1 MSEDLQ
7 ALLDDSEETQLLEF
21 IDEYNKSE
29 DIKKVSMVSTN
40 MRSKIQSIRLFCA
53 KKLTDLGN
61 LLGIP
66 RIEDEIIPF
75 ITDLILNY
83 EDDGEVLSE
92 FSNQLLNLLII
103 LKKKNIFSFIGIRSL
118 EILAGNDDEIVR
130 QTSIKNI
137 LKLIE
142 LLDEDYIS
150 SEIFPLMKRLIDNDL
165 KTKMSCCYLFPAV
178 YSKLK
183 DPSVKKEL
191 LQVYYDISQEDP
203 PSVRRAA
210 ADNIKFFCN
219 VNDPEVISLLIK
231 LYNKFI
237 VDKVDIVKIHTIEST
252 KSLLEKISP
261 DMKEPVTSDPKKE
274 NEATTEEDKTKDP
287 KEQSTREKLV
297 FSFTTSMC
305 KEKAWRVKYAA
316 AECISQICEIFTQQ
330 FFETNFVPLLLIFL
344 KDKEAEVKCAVL
356 TFFDK
361 YFEYLSLDKFK
372 EQFLKI
378 FVTLSTDTNLHVRSV
393 FACTILKCI
402 PFFKKDE
409 QLMNN
414 DIMPMLTKLLKDE
427 IVEVQ
432 YAAIENL
439 DKIILLS
446 NDDVDIVNKYI
457 LPIIQEGM
465 ANKKWRFRYLV
476 AENLAKVVGKL
487 PKDKLMDTFFP
498 IITQLFNDH
507 ASEIRK
513 EAWKIVEEIEKNV
526 YKSFIYEKIWDIQK
540 EKMSSKNYI
549 LRIASMKSIDYLK
562 QYYPK
567 NDLKDIIIPF
577 IVENAKKEKVPN
589 VKFSACEVLASLVNY
604 LGREAKVKKM
614 AEDYI
619 SSLTNDKDEDVAF
632 FSKKAIQ
639 DLKN

>member
-21 IDEYNKSE
+21 VDEYNKSD

-61 LLGIP
+61 LLGIS

-103 LKKKNIFSFIGIRSL
+103 LKKNKIFSFIGIRSL
-118 EILAGNDDEIVR
+118 EILAGNDDESVR

-142 LLDEDYIS
+142 LLDEDLIS

-183 DPSVKKEL
+183 DANVKKEL

-210 ADNIKFFCN
+210 ADNIKYFCK
-219 VNDPEVISLLIK
+219 VDEPEVINLLIK

-252 KSLLEKISP
+252 KSLIEKIKP
-261 DMKEPVTSDPKKE
+261 GEIKEDSFPKMDST
-274 NEATTEEDKTKDP
+274 NPAPTETQIKNP
-287 KEQSTREKLV
+287 REKLI
-297 FSFTTSMC
+297 FSFTTSMS

-316 AECISQICEIFTQQ
+316 AECIAQICDDFPNT
-330 FFETNFVPLLLIFL
+330 FFEINFVPLLLIFL

-356 TFFDK
+356 NFFDK
-361 YFEYLSLDKFK
+361 YFEYLSLEKFK
-372 EQFLKI
+372 EQFLSI
-378 FVTLSTDTNLHVRSV
+378 FTTLSTDTNLHVRSV

-409 QLMNN
+409 QLMTNN
-414 DIMPMLTKLLKDE
+414 IMPMLTKLLKDE

-446 NDDVDIVNKYI
+446 NNDIDITDKYI
-457 LPIIQEGM
+457 IPIIQEGM
-465 ANKKWRFRYLV
+465 VNKKWRFRYLV
-476 AENLAKVVGKL
+476 AENLAKVVGTL
-487 PKDKLMDTFFP
+487 SKDKIMNSFFP
-498 IITQLFNDH
+498 IIKQLFSDH

-513 EAWKIVEEIEKNV
+513 EAWKIIEEIEKKV
-526 YKSFIYEKIWDIQK
+526 YKNFIYENIWEIQK

-562 QYYPK
+562 EYYQK
-567 NDLKDIIIPF
+567 NVLKDVIIPF
-577 IVENAKKEKVPN
+577 LIESAKKEKVPN
-589 VKFSACEVLASLVNY
+589 VKFSTCEVLASLVNY
-604 LGREAKVKKM
+604 LGKDIKVKKI

-619 SSLTNDKDEDVAF
+619 SSLTEDKDEDVAF

>member
-21 IDEYNKSE
+21 VDEYNKSD

-61 LLGIP
+61 LLGIS

-103 LKKKNIFSFIGIRSL
+103 LKKNKIFSFIGIRSL
-118 EILAGNDDEIVR
+118 EILAGNDDESVR

-142 LLDEDYIS
+142 LLDEDLIS

-183 DPSVKKEL
+183 DANVKKEL

-210 ADNIKFFCN
+210 ADNIKYFCK
-219 VNDPEVISLLIK
+219 VDEPEVINLLIK

-252 KSLLEKISP
+252 KSLIEKIKP
-261 DMKEPVTSDPKKE
+261 GEIKEDSFPKMDST
-274 NEATTEEDKTKDP
+274 NPAPTETQIKNP
-287 KEQSTREKLV
+287 REKLI
-297 FSFTTSMC
+297 FSFTTSMS

-316 AECISQICEIFTQQ
+316 AECIAQICDDFPNT
-330 FFETNFVPLLLIFL
+330 FFEINFVPLLLIFL

-356 TFFDK
+356 NFFDK
-361 YFEYLSLDKFK
+361 YFEYLSLEKFK
-372 EQFLKI
+372 EQFLSI
-378 FVTLSTDTNLHVRSV
+378 FTTLSTDTNLHVRSV

-409 QLMNN
+409 QLMTNN
-414 DIMPMLTKLLKDE
+414 IMPMLTKLLKDE

-446 NDDVDIVNKYI
+446 NNDIDITDKYI
-457 LPIIQEGM
+457 IPIIQEGM
-465 ANKKWRFRYLV
+465 VNKKWRFRYLV
-476 AENLAKVVGKL
+476 AENLAKVVGTL
-487 PKDKLMDTFFP
+487 SKDKIMNSFFP
-498 IITQLFNDH
+498 IIKQLFSDH

-513 EAWKIVEEIEKNV
+513 EAWKIIEEIEKKV
-526 YKSFIYEKIWDIQK
+526 YKNFIYENIWEIQK

-562 QYYPK
+562 EYYQK
-567 NDLKDIIIPF
+567 NVLKDVIIPF
-577 IVENAKKEKVPN
+577 LIESAKKEKVPN
-589 VKFSACEVLASLVNY
+589 VKFSTCEVLASLVNY
-604 LGREAKVKKM
+604 LGKDIKVKKI

-619 SSLTNDKDEDVAF
+619 SSLTEDKDEDVVF
-632 FSKKAIQ
+632 FSQKAIQ

>member
-53 KKLTDLGN
+53 KKLTDLGK

-66 RIEDEIIPF
+66 RIDDEIIPF

-103 LKKKNIFSFIGIRSL
+103 LKENNKFSFIGIRSL

-261 DMKEPVTSDPKKE
+261 DMEEPVTFEPKKE
-274 NEATTEEDKTKDP
+274 NETTTEEDKTKEP
-287 KEQSTREKLV
+287 KEQNAREKLV

-305 KEKAWRVKYAA
+305 KEKGWRVKYAA

-378 FVTLSTDTNLHVRSV
+378 FTTLASDTNLHVRSV
-393 FACTILKCI
+393 FACTILKCL

-409 QLMNN
+409 QLMSN
-414 DIMPMLTKLLKDE
+414 DIMPLLTKLLKDE

-439 DKIILLS
+439 DKIILLP
-446 NDDVDIVNKYI
+446 NDDVDIINKYI
-457 LPIIQEGM
+457 IPIIQEGM
-465 ANKKWRFRYLV
+465 TNKKWRFRYLV
-476 AENLAKVVGKL
+476 AENLSKVVGKL
-487 PKDKLMDTFFP
+487 PKDKLMNTFFP
-498 IITQLFNDH
+498 IITQLFSDH
-507 ASEIRK
+507 AAEIRK
-513 EAWKIVEEIEKNV
+513 EAWKIIEEIEKNV
-526 YKSFIYEKIWDIQK
+526 YKNFIYEKIWDIQK

-549 LRIASMKSIDYLK
+549 LRIASMKSVDYLK
-562 QYYPK
+562 QYYQK

-577 IVENAKKEKVPN
+577 IVESVKKDKVPN
-589 VKFSACEVLASLVNY
+589 VKFSACEVLASLVKH
-604 LGREAKVKKM
+604 LGKEATVKKM
-614 AEDYI
+614 AEDFI
-619 SSLTNDKDEDVAF
+619 SSLTNDIDEDVVF

>member
-7 ALLDDSEETQLLEF
+7 ALMDDSEETQLIEF
-21 IDEYNKSE
+21 IEEYNKSE
-29 DIKKVSMVSTN
+29 DIKKVSMVTTN
-40 MRSKIQSIRLFCA
+40 MRSKVQSIRLFCA
-53 KKLTDLGN
+53 KKLSDLGN
-61 LLGIP
+61 LLGVS

-92 FSNQLLNLLII
+92 FSNQLLNLLIT
-103 LKKKNIFSFIGIRSL
+103 LKKNNIFSFIGIRSL
-118 EILAGNDDEIVR
+118 EILAGNDDESVR
-130 QTSIKNI
+130 QTSIKNL
-137 LKLIE
+137 LKLIDIISEE
-142 LLDEDYIS
+142 LIQ

-178 YSKLK
+178 YKRLK
-183 DPSVKKEL
+183 DKGVKKEL

-210 ADNIKFFCN
+210 ADNIKNFCR

-252 KSLLEKISP
+252 KSLLEKLTPDNFPPQISEEQ
-261 DMKEPVTSDPKKE
+261 KEEENPKDE
-274 NEATTEEDKTKDP
+274 
-287 KEQSTREKLV
+287 REKLV
-297 FSFTTSMC
+297 FSFTTSMS
-305 KEKAWRVKYAA
+305 KEKAWRVKYSA
-316 AECISQICEIFTQQ
+316 AECISQICSEFDSK
-330 FFETNFVPLLLIFL
+330 FFEINFVPLLLIFL
-344 KDKEAEVKCAVL
+344 KDKEAEVKCGVL
-356 TFFDK
+356 NFFDK
-361 YFEYLSLDKFK
+361 YFNYLTLDKFK
-372 EQFLKI
+372 EQFLPI
-378 FVTLSTDTNLHVRSV
+378 FKTLSSDTNLHVRSV
-393 FACTILKCI
+393 FSCTLLKCI

-409 QLMNN
+409 QLMTN

-432 YAAIENL
+432 YAAIEHL

-446 NDDVDIVNKYI
+446 NDDNDITIKYI
-457 LPIIQEGM
+457 LPIIKEGM
-465 ANKKWRFRYLV
+465 TNKKWRFRYLV
-476 AENLAKVVGKL
+476 AENLTKVVGLLNKE
-487 PKDKLMDTFFP
+487 KLMNEFFG

-507 ASEIRK
+507 AADIRK
-513 EAWKIVEEIEKNV
+513 ETWKICEEIENKV
-526 YKSFIYEKIWDIQK
+526 YPGFIYEKIWEIQK
-540 EKMSSKNYI
+540 EKLGSKNYI

-562 QYYPK
+562 KYYKK
-567 NDLKDIIIPF
+567 NELIDEIIPQ
-577 IVENAKKEKVPN
+577 ILEMAKKDKIPN

-604 LGREAKVKKM
+604 LGKEPKIKKLV
-614 AEDYI
+614 EDYI
-619 SSLTNDKDEDVAF
+619 SSLKNDKDEDVVF

>member
-7 ALLDDSEETQLLEF
+7 ALMDDSEETQLIEF

-29 DIKKVSMVSTN
+29 DIKKVSMVTTN
-40 MRSKIQSIRLFCA
+40 MRSKVQSIRLFCA
-53 KKLTDLGN
+53 KKLSDLGN
-61 LLGIP
+61 LLGVS

-92 FSNQLLNLLII
+92 FSNQLLNLLIT
-103 LKKKNIFSFIGIRSL
+103 LKKNNIFSFIGIRSL
-118 EILAGNDDEIVR
+118 EILAGNDDESVR
-130 QTSIKNI
+130 QTSIKNL
-137 LKLIE
+137 LKLIDIISEE
-142 LLDEDYIS
+142 LIQ

-178 YSKLK
+178 YKRLK
-183 DPSVKKEL
+183 DKGVKKEL

-210 ADNIKFFCN
+210 ADNIKNFCT

-252 KSLLEKISP
+252 KSLLEKLTPDNFPPQISEEQ
-261 DMKEPVTSDPKKE
+261 KEEENPKDE
-274 NEATTEEDKTKDP
+274 
-287 KEQSTREKLV
+287 REKLV
-297 FSFTTSMC
+297 FSFTTSMS
-305 KEKAWRVKYAA
+305 KEKAWRVKYSA
-316 AECISQICEIFTQQ
+316 AECISQICSEFDSK
-330 FFETNFVPLLLIFL
+330 FFEINFVPLLLIFL
-344 KDKEAEVKCAVL
+344 KDKEAEVKCGVL
-356 TFFDK
+356 NFFDK
-361 YFEYLSLDKFK
+361 YFNYLTLDKFK
-372 EQFLKI
+372 EQFLPI
-378 FVTLSTDTNLHVRSV
+378 FKTLSSDTNLHVRSV
-393 FACTILKCI
+393 FSCTLLKCI

-409 QLMNN
+409 QLMTN

-432 YAAIENL
+432 YAAIEHL

-446 NDDVDIVNKYI
+446 NDDNDITIKYI
-457 LPIIQEGM
+457 LPIIKEGM
-465 ANKKWRFRYLV
+465 TNKKWRFRYLV
-476 AENLAKVVGKL
+476 AENLTKVVGLLNKE
-487 PKDKLMDTFFP
+487 KLMNEFFG

-507 ASEIRK
+507 AADIRK
-513 EAWKIVEEIEKNV
+513 ETWKICEEIENKV
-526 YKSFIYEKIWDIQK
+526 YPGFIYEKIWEIQK
-540 EKMSSKNYI
+540 EKLGSKNYI
-549 LRIASMKSIDYLK
+549 LRIASMKSIEYLK
-562 QYYPK
+562 KYYKK
-567 NDLKDIIIPF
+567 NELIDEIIPQ
-577 IVENAKKEKVPN
+577 ILEMAKKDKIPN

-604 LGREAKVKKM
+604 LGKEPKIKKLV
-614 AEDYI
+614 EDYI
-619 SSLTNDKDEDVAF
+619 SSLKNDKDEDVVF

>member
-21 IDEYNKSE
+21 VDEYNKSD

-61 LLGIP
+61 LLGIS

-92 FSNQLLNLLII
+92 FSNQLLNLLVI
-103 LKKKNIFSFIGIRSL
+103 LKKNKIFSFIGIRSL
-118 EILAGNDDEIVR
+118 EILAGNDDESVR

-142 LLDEDYIS
+142 LLEEDLIS

-183 DPSVKKEL
+183 DASVKKEL

-210 ADNIKFFCN
+210 ADNIKFFCK
-219 VNDPEVISLLIK
+219 VEDPEVINLLIK
-231 LYNKFI
+231 IYNKFI

-252 KSLLEKISP
+252 KSLIEKIKPEDIKEDAFPKINDSISP
-261 DMKEPVTSDPKKE
+261 APTDVQKK
-274 NEATTEEDKTKDP
+274 NP
-287 KEQSTREKLV
+287 KEKLI
-297 FSFTTSMC
+297 FSFTTSMS

-316 AECISQICEIFTQQ
+316 AECIAQICEDFPNT
-330 FFETNFVPLLLIFL
+330 FFEINFVPLLLIFL

-356 TFFDK
+356 NYFDK
-361 YFEYLSLDKFK
+361 YFEYLSLEKFK
-372 EQFLKI
+372 EQFLSI
-378 FVTLSTDTNLHVRSV
+378 FTTLSTDTNLHVRSV

-409 QLMNN
+409 QLMTNN
-414 DIMPMLTKLLKDE
+414 IMPMLTKLLKDE

-446 NDDVDIVNKYI
+446 NNDIDITNKYI
-457 LPIIQEGM
+457 IPIIQEGM
-465 ANKKWRFRYLV
+465 TNKKWRFRYLV
-476 AENLAKVVGKL
+476 AENLAKVVGSL
-487 PKDKLMDTFFP
+487 TKDKIMSSFFP
-498 IITQLFNDH
+498 IIKQLFSDH

-513 EAWKIVEEIEKNV
+513 ETWKIIEEIEKKV
-526 YKSFIYEKIWDIQK
+526 YKNFIYENVWDIQK

-562 QYYPK
+562 QYYQ
-567 NDLKDIIIPF
+567 NNTLKDEIIPF
-577 IVENAKKEKVPN
+577 LIETAKKEKVPN
-589 VKFSACEVLASLVNY
+589 VKFSACEVLASLVNF
-604 LGREAKVKKM
+604 LGKDKLVKKL

-619 SSLTNDKDEDVAF
+619 SSLTEDKDEDVAF

-639 DLKN
+639 DIKN

>member
-7 ALLDDSEETQLLEF
+7 ALMDDSEETQLIEF

-29 DIKKVSMVSTN
+29 DIKKVSMVTTN
-40 MRSKIQSIRLFCA
+40 MRSKVQSIRLFCA
-53 KKLTDLGN
+53 KKLSDLGN
-61 LLGIP
+61 LLGVS

-92 FSNQLLNLLII
+92 FSNQLLNLLIT
-103 LKKKNIFSFIGIRSL
+103 LKKNNIFSFIGIRSL
-118 EILAGNDDEIVR
+118 EILAGNDDESVR
-130 QTSIKNI
+130 QTSIKNL
-137 LKLIE
+137 LKLIDIISEE
-142 LLDEDYIS
+142 LIQ

-178 YSKLK
+178 YKRLK
-183 DPSVKKEL
+183 DKGVKKEL

-210 ADNIKFFCN
+210 ADNIKNFCT

-252 KSLLEKISP
+252 KSLLEKLTPDNFPPQISEEQ
-261 DMKEPVTSDPKKE
+261 KEEENPKDE
-274 NEATTEEDKTKDP
+274 
-287 KEQSTREKLV
+287 REKLV
-297 FSFTTSMC
+297 FSFTTSMS
-305 KEKAWRVKYAA
+305 KEKAWRVKYSA
-316 AECISQICEIFTQQ
+316 AECISQICSEFDSK
-330 FFETNFVPLLLIFL
+330 FFEINFVPLLLIFL
-344 KDKEAEVKCAVL
+344 KDKEAEVKCGVL
-356 TFFDK
+356 NFFDK
-361 YFEYLSLDKFK
+361 YFNYLTLDKFK
-372 EQFLKI
+372 EQFLPI
-378 FVTLSTDTNLHVRSV
+378 FKALSSDTNLHVRSV
-393 FACTILKCI
+393 FSCTLLKCI

-409 QLMNN
+409 QLMTN

-432 YAAIENL
+432 YAAIEHL

-446 NDDVDIVNKYI
+446 NDDNDITIKYI
-457 LPIIQEGM
+457 LPIIKEGM
-465 ANKKWRFRYLV
+465 TNKKWRL
-476 AENLAKVVGKL
+476 AENLTKVVGLLNKE
-487 PKDKLMDTFFP
+487 KLMNEFFG

-507 ASEIRK
+507 AADIRK
-513 EAWKIVEEIEKNV
+513 ETWKICEEIENKV
-526 YKSFIYEKIWDIQK
+526 YPGFIYEKIWEIQK
-540 EKMSSKNYI
+540 EKLGSKNYI
-549 LRIASMKSIDYLK
+549 LRIASMKSIEYLK
-562 QYYPK
+562 KYYKK
-567 NDLKDIIIPF
+567 NELIDEIIPQ
-577 IVENAKKEKVPN
+577 ILEMAKKDKIPN

-604 LGREAKVKKM
+604 LGKEPKIKKLV
-614 AEDYI
+614 EDYI
-619 SSLTNDKDEDVAF
+619 SSLKNDKDEDVVF

>member
-21 IDEYNKSE
+21 VDEYNKSD

-61 LLGIP
+61 LLGIS

-103 LKKKNIFSFIGIRSL
+103 LKKNKIFSFIGIRSL
-118 EILAGNDDEIVR
+118 EILAGNDDESVR

-142 LLDEDYIS
+142 LLDEDLIS

-183 DPSVKKEL
+183 DANVKKEL

-210 ADNIKFFCN
+210 ADNIKYFCK
-219 VNDPEVISLLIK
+219 VDEPEVINLLIK

-252 KSLLEKISP
+252 KSLIEKIKP
-261 DMKEPVTSDPKKE
+261 GEIKEDSFPKMDST
-274 NEATTEEDKTKDP
+274 NPAPTETQIKNP
-287 KEQSTREKLV
+287 REKLI
-297 FSFTTSMC
+297 FSFTTSMS

-316 AECISQICEIFTQQ
+316 AECIAQICDDFPNT
-330 FFETNFVPLLLIFL
+330 FFEINFVPLLLIFL

-356 TFFDK
+356 NFFDK
-361 YFEYLSLDKFK
+361 YFEYLSLEKFK
-372 EQFLKI
+372 EQFLSI
-378 FVTLSTDTNLHVRSV
+378 FTTLSTDTNLHVRSV

-409 QLMNN
+409 QLMTNN
-414 DIMPMLTKLLKDE
+414 IMPMLTKLLKDE

-446 NDDVDIVNKYI
+446 NNDIDITDKYI
-457 LPIIQEGM
+457 IPIIQEGM
-465 ANKKWRFRYLV
+465 VNKKWRFRYLV
-476 AENLAKVVGKL
+476 AENLAKVVGTL
-487 PKDKLMDTFFP
+487 SKDKIMNSFFP
-498 IITQLFNDH
+498 IIKQLFSDH

-513 EAWKIVEEIEKNV
+513 EAWKIIEEIEKKV
-526 YKSFIYEKIWDIQK
+526 YKNFIYENIWEIQK

-562 QYYPK
+562 EFYQK
-567 NDLKDIIIPF
+567 NVLKDVIIPF
-577 IVENAKKEKVPN
+577 LIESAKKEKVPN
-589 VKFSACEVLASLVNY
+589 VKFSTCEVLASLVNY
-604 LGREAKVKKM
+604 LGKDIKVKKI

-619 SSLTNDKDEDVAF
+619 SSLTEDKDEDVAF

>member
-7 ALLDDSEETQLLEF
+7 ALLDDSEETQLIEF
-21 IDEYNKSE
+21 IDEYNKSD

-40 MRSKIQSIRLFCA
+40 MRSKTQSIRLFCA

-61 LLGIP
+61 LLGIS

-83 EDDGEVLSE
+83 EDDGEILSE

-103 LKKKNIFSFIGIRSL
+103 LKKNKIFSFIGIRSL
-118 EILAGNDDEIVR
+118 EILAGNDDETVR
-130 QTSIKNI
+130 QTSIKNL

-142 LLDEDYIS
+142 LLDEELIS

-183 DPSVKKEL
+183 DASVKKEL

-210 ADNIKFFCN
+210 ADNIKYFCK
-219 VNDPEVISLLIK
+219 VDDPDVINLLIK

-252 KSLLEKISP
+252 KSLIEKIKPENIKEIPPVEQKTDLSSP
-261 DMKEPVTSDPKKE
+261 VSV
-274 NEATTEEDKTKDP
+274 EESTKDP
-287 KEQSTREKLV
+287 KEKLV
-297 FSFTTSMC
+297 FSFTTSMS

-316 AECISQICEIFTQQ
+316 AECISQICVDFSNV

-344 KDKEAEVKCAVL
+344 KDKEAEVKCGVL
-356 TFFDK
+356 NFFDK
-361 YFEYLSLDKFK
+361 YFEYLSLEKFK
-372 EQFLKI
+372 EQFLPI
-378 FVTLSTDTNLHVRSV
+378 FTTLSTDTNLHVRSV

-402 PFFKKDE
+402 PFFRKDE
-409 QLMNN
+409 QLMTTN
-414 DIMPMLTKLLKDE
+414 IMPMLTKLLKDE

-446 NDDVDIVNKYI
+446 NNDVDIANKYLI
-457 LPIIQEGM
+457 PIIQEGM
-465 ANKKWRFRYLV
+465 ANKKWRFRFLV
-476 AENLAKVVGKL
+476 AENLAKVIGSLSKE
-487 PKDKLMDTFFP
+487 KIMTSFFP
-498 IITQLFNDH
+498 IIKQLFNDH
-507 ASEIRK
+507 ASDIRK
-513 EAWKIVEEIEKNV
+513 EAWKIIEEIEQKV
-526 YKSFIYEKIWDIQK
+526 YKNFIYENIWEIQK

-549 LRIASMKSIDYLK
+549 LRIASMKSIDYMK
-562 QYYPK
+562 KYYPK
-567 NDLKDIIIPF
+567 KELEDEIIPF
-577 IVENAKKEKVPN
+577 LVENCKKEKVPN
-589 VKFSACEVLASLVNY
+589 VKFSACEVFASLVNY
-604 LGREAKVKKM
+604 LGKNTKVKKM
-614 AEDYI
+614 IEDFI
-619 SSLTNDKDEDVAF
+619 SSLADDKDEDVAF
-632 FSKKAIQ
+632 FSKKAMK

>member
-21 IDEYNKSE
+21 VDEYNKSD

-61 LLGIP
+61 LLGIS

-103 LKKKNIFSFIGIRSL
+103 LKKNKIFSFIGIRSL
-118 EILAGNDDEIVR
+118 EILAGNDDESVR

-142 LLDEDYIS
+142 LLDEDLIS

-183 DPSVKKEL
+183 DANVKKEL

-210 ADNIKFFCN
+210 ADNIKYFCK
-219 VNDPEVISLLIK
+219 VDEPEVINLLIK

-252 KSLLEKISP
+252 KSLIEKIKP
-261 DMKEPVTSDPKKE
+261 GEIKEDSFPKMDST
-274 NEATTEEDKTKDP
+274 NPAPTETQIKNP
-287 KEQSTREKLV
+287 REKLI
-297 FSFTTSMC
+297 FSFTTSMS

-316 AECISQICEIFTQQ
+316 AECIAQICDDFPNT
-330 FFETNFVPLLLIFL
+330 FFEINFVPLLLIFL

-356 TFFDK
+356 NFFDK
-361 YFEYLSLDKFK
+361 YFEYLSLEKFK
-372 EQFLKI
+372 EQFLSI
-378 FVTLSTDTNLHVRSV
+378 FTTLSTDTNLHVRSV

-409 QLMNN
+409 QLMTNN
-414 DIMPMLTKLLKDE
+414 IMPMLTKLLKDE

-446 NDDVDIVNKYI
+446 NNDIDITDKYI
-457 LPIIQEGM
+457 IPIIQEGM
-465 ANKKWRFRYLV
+465 VNKKWRFRYLV
-476 AENLAKVVGKL
+476 AENLAKVVGTL
-487 PKDKLMDTFFP
+487 SKDKIMNSFFP
-498 IITQLFNDH
+498 IIKQLFSDH

-513 EAWKIVEEIEKNV
+513 EAWKIIEEIEKKV
-526 YKSFIYEKIWDIQK
+526 YKNFIYENIWEIQK

-562 QYYPK
+562 EFYQK
-567 NDLKDIIIPF
+567 NVLKDVIIPF
-577 IVENAKKEKVPN
+577 LIESAKKEKVPN
-589 VKFSACEVLASLVNY
+589 VKFSTCEVLASLVNY
-604 LGREAKVKKM
+604 LDKDIKVKKI

-619 SSLTNDKDEDVAF
+619 SSLTEDKDEDVAF

>member
-53 KKLTDLGN
+53 KKLTNLGN
-61 LLGIP
+61 LLGIS

-103 LKKKNIFSFIGIRSL
+103 LKKNTIFSFIGIRSL

-261 DMKEPVTSDPKKE
+261 EKKEAVSSETKKE
-274 NEATTEEDKTKDP
+274 NEVTSGEDKTK
-287 KEQSTREKLV
+287 EL
-297 FSFTTSMC
+297 
-305 KEKAWRVKYAA
+305 
-316 AECISQICEIFTQQ
+316 
-330 FFETNFVPLLLIFL
+330 
-344 KDKEAEVKCAVL
+344 
-356 TFFDK
+356 
-361 YFEYLSLDKFK
+361 
-372 EQFLKI
+372 
-378 FVTLSTDTNLHVRSV
+378 RSPGG
-393 FACTILKCI
+393 CS
-402 PFFKKDE
+402 PR
-409 QLMNN
+409 N
-414 DIMPMLTKLLKDE
+414 
-427 IVEVQ
+427 
-432 YAAIENL
+432 
-439 DKIILLS
+439 
-446 NDDVDIVNKYI
+446 
-457 LPIIQEGM
+457 
-465 ANKKWRFRYLV
+465 
-476 AENLAKVVGKL
+476 
-487 PKDKLMDTFFP
+487 
-498 IITQLFNDH
+498 
-507 ASEIRK
+507 
-513 EAWKIVEEIEKNV
+513 
-526 YKSFIYEKIWDIQK
+526 
-540 EKMSSKNYI
+540 
-549 LRIASMKSIDYLK
+549 
-562 QYYPK
+562 
-567 NDLKDIIIPF
+567 
-577 IVENAKKEKVPN
+577 
-589 VKFSACEVLASLVNY
+589 
-604 LGREAKVKKM
+604 
-614 AEDYI
+614 
-619 SSLTNDKDEDVAF
+619 
-632 FSKKAIQ
+632 
-639 DLKN
+639 

>member
-7 ALLDDSEETQLLEF
+7 ALMDDSEETQLIEF

-29 DIKKVSMVSTN
+29 DIKKVSMVTTN
-40 MRSKIQSIRLFCA
+40 MRSKVQSIRLFCA
-53 KKLTDLGN
+53 KKLSDLGN
-61 LLGIP
+61 LLGVS

-92 FSNQLLNLLII
+92 FSNQLLNLLIT
-103 LKKKNIFSFIGIRSL
+103 LKKNNIFSFIGIRSL
-118 EILAGNDDEIVR
+118 EILAGNDDESVR
-130 QTSIKNI
+130 QTSIKNL
-137 LKLIE
+137 LKLIDIISEE
-142 LLDEDYIS
+142 LIQ

-178 YSKLK
+178 YKRLK
-183 DPSVKKEL
+183 DKGVKKEL

-210 ADNIKFFCN
+210 ADNIKNFCT

-252 KSLLEKISP
+252 KSLLEKLTPDNFPPQISEEQ
-261 DMKEPVTSDPKKE
+261 KEEENPKDE
-274 NEATTEEDKTKDP
+274 
-287 KEQSTREKLV
+287 REKLV
-297 FSFTTSMC
+297 FSFTTSMS
-305 KEKAWRVKYAA
+305 KEKAWRVKYSA
-316 AECISQICEIFTQQ
+316 AECISQICSEFDSK
-330 FFETNFVPLLLIFL
+330 FFEINFVPLLLIFL
-344 KDKEAEVKCAVL
+344 KDKEAEVKCGVL
-356 TFFDK
+356 NFFDK
-361 YFEYLSLDKFK
+361 YFNYLTLDKFK
-372 EQFLKI
+372 EQFLPI
-378 FVTLSTDTNLHVRSV
+378 FKTLSSDTNLHVRSV
-393 FACTILKCI
+393 FSCTLLKCI

-409 QLMNN
+409 QLMTN

-432 YAAIENL
+432 YAAIEHL

-446 NDDVDIVNKYI
+446 NDDNDITIKYI
-457 LPIIQEGM
+457 LPIIKEGM
-465 ANKKWRFRYLV
+465 TNKKWRFRYLV
-476 AENLAKVVGKL
+476 AENLTKVVGLLNKE
-487 PKDKLMDTFFP
+487 KLMNEFFG

-507 ASEIRK
+507 AADIRK
-513 EAWKIVEEIEKNV
+513 ETWKICEEIENKV
-526 YKSFIYEKIWDIQK
+526 YPGFIYEKIWEIQK
-540 EKMSSKNYI
+540 EKLGSKNYI

-562 QYYPK
+562 KYYKK
-567 NDLKDIIIPF
+567 NELIDEIIPQ
-577 IVENAKKEKVPN
+577 ILEMAKKDKIPN

-604 LGREAKVKKM
+604 LGKEPKIKKLV
-614 AEDYI
+614 EDYI
-619 SSLTNDKDEDVAF
+619 SSLKNDKDEDVVF